1 MGPGAEAPF
10 RTRIVVRR
18 PSDPGRFSGTVV
30 VEWHNVS
37 AGIDAAPDWGF
48 FHRHLAA
55 AGHAWV
61 GVSAQKVGI
70 DGGGFVQ
77 SIHLKLLAPERYSEL
92 EHPGDAWSFDMFT
105 QVAEL
110 VRLPAEQNPLGG
122 LVARHVLAAGESQ
135 SAACLVTYINAVD
148 PHSQVFD
155 GYFVHGRPG
164 IGVSIDG
171 VFIPTRDGLG
181 FEETT
186 RMISSSGERI
196 REDARVPVLILQSE
210 TDLVVLGGHRAAQPD
225 SEHIRVWEMP
235 GAAHADT
242 YTVSAGRHDDGTL
255 SAERL
260 AELLRP
266 TRNLIMGE
274 TPTPVNSG
282 PQQHYVAQ
290 AALARLVRLGD
301 RRPGRPVG
309 APARPR
315 GVRPRLPPRRPGQ
328 RHGRHPH
335 AVGRRADRRALR
347 AGPDRSWTSPSSS
360 AVPSPS
366 TRPRWLRSTRAARA
380 STSSGS
386 RHHSTP
392 PSRPGS
398 SWARTATR
406 SSASAPPPIPCGWPR
421 SSRPGMRSASVA
433 EKRILFSLGRVMEHA
448 PMLYCQG
455 LRKRYGDRL
464 AVDGVSFSIGADE
477 CYGLLG
483 PNGAGKTTT
492 ISMLCGLVL
501 RDEGQITIDG
511 HEGGT
516 LEAKKTVGYVPQDL
530 ALYPDLSA
538 TENLTFF
545 GQLYGLS
552 GKGLEARI
560 AETLELVGL
569 ADRGKD
575 RIGTYSGGMKRRA
588 NMAAGL
594 LHKPKLLV
602 LDEPTVGVDPQS
614 RNAILET
621 VAALGIAVLYT
632 THYME
637 EASKLCDRIGIID
650 DGHLVAEGTAEGLIG
665 QHGGR
670 DKVHLDCAAESLD
683 ELAAACR
690 ELENV
695 HDVREIEGH
704 LELTTDHGP
713 AVLPAVVAVAG
724 RHRVELTGVEVRS
737 PNLEDVFLSLTGKEL
752 RD

>member
-1 MGPGAEAPF
+1 M
-10 RTRIVVRR
+10 V
-18 PSDPGRFSGTVV
+18 
-30 VEWHNVS
+30 
-37 AGIDAAPDWGF
+37 
-48 FHRHLAA
+48 
-55 AGHAWV
+55 
-61 GVSAQKVGI
+61 
-70 DGGGFVQ
+70 
-77 SIHLKLLAPERYSEL
+77 
-92 EHPGDAWSFDMFT
+92 
-105 QVAEL
+105 
-110 VRLPAEQNPLGG
+110 
-122 LVARHVLAAGESQ
+122 AAGESQ

-148 PHSQVFD
+148 PHTQVFD

-210 TDLVVLGGHRAAQPD
+210 TDLVILGGHRAAQPD

-255 SAERL
+255 TPQRL
-260 AELLRP
+260 EELLRP
-266 TRNLIMGE
+266 TRNLIMGQ
-274 TPTPVNSG
+274 TPTPVNAG

-290 AALARLVRLGD
+290 AALSQLVRWASGGPAAASGPRLDLEESGLAYNLDAQGNATGGIRTPWVDAPTTVLSGLGQTGVDFAVLFGRTVPFDDATLAALYPGGKDEYLERFTASLDAAIDAGFLLADDRDEILGSRRRLVPPASSRRNKPPPTWEPGNALLGSSKRGSSFLPGEGD
-301 RRPGRPVG
+301 GTGADAVLPRSPEAVREPAGRRRRVLLNRSPRVLR
-309 APARPR
+309 PARPER
-315 GVRPRLPPRRPGQ
+315 GGEDDHHLHALWAGPARRGPDHHRRPRGRQPRSEE
-328 RHGRHPH
+328 
-335 AVGRRADRRALR
+335 DRRLR
-347 AGPDRSWTSPSSS
+347 
-360 AVPSPS
+360 
-366 TRPRWLRSTRAARA
+366 
-380 STSSGS
+380 
-386 RHHSTP
+386 
-392 PSRPGS
+392 
-398 SWARTATR
+398 
-406 SSASAPPPIPCGWPR
+406 
-421 SSRPGMRSASVA
+421 
-433 EKRILFSLGRVMEHA
+433 
-448 PMLYCQG
+448 
-455 LRKRYGDRL
+455 
-464 AVDGVSFSIGADE
+464 
-477 CYGLLG
+477 
-483 PNGAGKTTT
+483 
-492 ISMLCGLVL
+492 
-501 RDEGQITIDG
+501 
-511 HEGGT
+511 
-516 LEAKKTVGYVPQDL
+516 PQDL

-538 TENLTFF
+538 AENLTFF

-552 GKGLEARI
+552 GKDLEARI
-560 AETLELVGL
+560 GETLELVGL
-569 ADRGKD
+569 ADRKKD

-594 LHKPKLLV
+594 LHRPKLLV

-670 DKVHLDCAAESLD
+670 DKVHLDCAPESLD

-695 HDVREIEGH
+695 HDVGEVDGH

-713 AVLPAVVAVAG
+713 AVLPAVVAVAS

-737 PNLEDVFLSLTGKEL
+737 PNLEDVFLRLTGKEL